1 MDTVEITVEGYFNII
16 VSVLRSVAFLFQG
29 DIIGGITACVA
40 LLYFLMMM
48 FRSSIDDKQPSPF
61 KELILIMFLGIMF
74 VGGTSAKLTVQ
85 LTQQNNLSSYAEIQ
99 NVPWL
104 IAFPYYVANRA
115 TNILKD
121 DTKSNM
127 LPVELA
133 SFDEVDPLQAITKLY
148 YQSPPRTLLNGGNN
162 SQGGYDL
169 QRTINEYF
177 ENCVK
182 VDNMLTGAPSTSS
195 IMSARKAKLDSN
207 FFSKFEVAYSGYET
221 TIYLNRGGSDTGNQV
236 TCPDAF
242 SAINNELQ
250 SSAYNEWVQFNSDS
264 GITNQSVKKALQ
276 LITGSITNGADA
288 YDIQA
293 GLFAARM
300 VREGMIK
307 SGFETEMDMMISQ
320 GQQQRMFSK
329 LGERSMFENITKPV
343 ITLFELLIFFLTPI
357 YTILLALGSKG
368 LAHIGK
374 YFMLII
380 FVSLWSYMN
389 IFIDVFTYYIID
401 ETIHVSNGFNPLSFD
416 EMPITMSEV
425 ESAIATTAAA
435 SQSVPFLLMFL
446 MFGGVH
452 SLMGAMRG
460 LTDVKANGNFGAPSI
475 TSPANNGSRD
485 IGNQNITK
493 NAQTGGENINVRG
506 ANSDFMQSQSAGVT
520 LSTANNAV
528 VSSANSQVKSASENY
543 QTAMSDLSSKIAQL
557 GNSKID
563 SEATQLTE
571 QKVSGAIKDLSTS
584 IHDNTSLGKSEA
596 DKLAAQVVGSL
607 GARFADSGFKASLSE
622 ESTQALTKSYGSV
635 EQYADT
641 LRSTVTESLG
651 LNQTHGESI
660 SWSDVEQASLQASI
674 NNVETTS
681 AGLVE
686 AETHQ
691 KAVAAS
697 IGQSANLSS
706 SSSLNFA
713 DYQGLD
719 NFNGADVLDA
729 MLHDRNGE
737 VNSEFEQ
744 FLLSNEGYG
753 TIDFK
758 AIKEQRVATDIG
770 TKSANNDGYGTDAGV
785 ISRIYSDFVSSRF
798 NAGDEGSIEERLEAL
813 RRGAENMSSQA
824 DQADASDIG
833 AQARNY
839 AQAIRLE
846 EQQYEKFI
854 DESDKANPTL
864 DRDEIIK
871 GVGEG
876 VKDVDEKV
884 KAELKP
890 GTFGLND
897 EDSQVKLKSLDTD
910 VKGEVDKALEG
921 GEEFR
926 HEVAKEFVNPTSGL
940 ASAGAEF
947 FSDMFSDS
955 LKDFQYGSAGERLY
969 DFIKEHNRNEV
980 EQAAA
985 NDTTPDLLDTRMFDK
1000 LDDVVERF
1008 GSEGSVEGVRV
1019 GDLMESYM
1027 ALDAI
1032 NQNIDGVSQ
1041 HMDADTLD
1049 RYGKLYSKLD
1059 SVFNPADMEGK
1070 SKTERAFTLKSPE
1083 DYETLKAVSGL
1094 VANGQMEASSGIFA
1108 MQQLVGSTTGYDNS
1122 AFSQLLGASA
1132 TDDLKIRSGDAF
1144 EYSMFAKNANGANDL
1159 INNAAGLKEALNSNG
1174 VTSKDDLLTRM
1185 QSDISDSKNP
1195 LHNTLSYPDRN
1206 KEALRVGDAVFDA
1219 ANYAYSQR
1227 EHRSDFMAGAETE
1240 GLSENSVGENRQQGY
1255 QQLLNEYVRMMD
1267 GKGGY
1272 GANMEANEG
1281 ELSKEK
1287 LLKDNLSEL
1296 QQISSLYGGNVM
1308 DRYTAGADGLRV
1320 FDSGF
1325 NSPAKPTAP
1334 SDVEFTHNPDTGAKE
1349 IDTNMMIDGKLML
1362 TTGTYEPAG
1371 RRMLEGDDIGQLFY
1385 DKETKGYMA
1394 TEYGKMKFY
1403 HEDPNKM

>member
-29 DIIGGITACVA
+29 NIIGGITACVA

-85 LTQQNNLSSYAEIQ
+85 LTQQDNLSSYAEVQ
-99 NVPWL
+99 GVPWL

-133 SFDEVDPLQAITKLY
+133 SFDDVDPLQSISKLY

-162 SQGGYDL
+162 SQGGYDI
-169 QRTINEYF
+169 QRTMNAYF
-177 ENCVK
+177 EDCVK
-182 VDNMLTGAPSTSS
+182 VDNMLTGAPATSS
-195 IMSARKAKLDSN
+195 IMAARKAKLDSN
-207 FFSKFEVAYSGYET
+207 FFSKFAVNYDGFET
-221 TIYLNRGGSDTGNQV
+221 TIYLTRGGSDSGEQV
-236 TCPDAF
+236 TCPDAHA
-242 SAINNELQ
+242 AITNELQ
-250 SSAYNEWVQFNSDS
+250 GSVFNEWVQFNSDS
-264 GITNQSVKKALQ
+264 GITSRSVQKGLQ
-276 LITGSITNGADA
+276 LITGAITTGADA
-288 YDIQA
+288 YDLQV
-293 GLFAARM
+293 GLFAARL
-300 VREGMIK
+300 VREGLIK
-307 SGFETEMDMMISQ
+307 SGFETELDMMIFQ

-374 YFMLII
+374 YFMLIV

-425 ESAIATTAAA
+425 ESAIATAASA

-446 MFGGVH
+446 MYGGVH

-460 LTDVKANGNFGAPSI
+460 LTDVKANGNFGAPTI

-485 IGNQNITK
+485 VGNQNITK
-493 NAQTGGENINVRG
+493 SVQTGGENINVRG
-506 ANSDFMQSQSAGVT
+506 ANNDFMQSI
-520 LSTANNAV
+520 NASGTI
-528 VSSANSQVKSASENY
+528 SSASNTAVSNAESRVNTASQNFNTS
-543 QTAMSDLSSKIAQL
+543 MSDLASTTAQL
-557 GNSKID
+557 VNSHVG
-563 SEATQLTE
+563 SESMQLT
-571 QKVSGAIKDLSTS
+571 QANVQSVMDGVSNQIQSQFGISAVD
-584 IHDNTSLGKSEA
+584 A
-596 DKLAAQVVGSL
+596 DKLAAQVTGSL
-607 GARFADSGFKASLSE
+607 GGKIPSTDTGLKASLSE
-622 ESTQALTKSYGSV
+622 DSTRALSKNAGETEAFMSSLQKQVS
-635 EQYADT
+635 EQ
-641 LRSTVTESLG
+641 LG
-651 LNQTHGESI
+651 LTNAQGETI
-660 SWSDVEQASLQASI
+660 SFTDQDAKVAQASLSNVASQS
-674 NNVETTS
+674 V
-681 AGLVE
+681 ALAE
-686 AETHQ
+686 AQSYQES
-691 KAVAAS
+691 VAS
-697 IGQSANLSS
+697 TIGQGVNISS

-713 DYQGLD
+713 DYQSLGT
-719 NFNGADVLDA
+719 FSGSEVLNS
-729 MLHDRNGE
+729 MMTRENGE
-737 VNSEFEQ
+737 QNSEFAD
-744 FLLSNEGYG
+744 FLMQTYG
-753 TIDFK
+753 TTDFK
-758 AIKEQRVATDIG
+758 DIKDKGIATDIN
-770 TKSANNDGYGTDAGV
+770 TPSALNDGKGTDAGV
-785 ISRIYSDFVSSRF
+785 LNRVFSDFTSSRF
-798 NAGDEGSIEERLEAL
+798 NAGDESGIEEKLEAL
-813 RRGAENMSSQA
+813 RLGAQNMA
-824 DQADASDIG
+824 DQASGTDIGNQAQNFANTIERQEDQFEKLIEDSAKSDPTMDLDKIKEQVTTATSGTEDAVNAEMTPSTQGINSEG
-833 AQARNY
+833 AQATIAGMDTGVSGRVE
-839 AQAIRLE
+839 AGLAGQE
-846 EQQYEKFI
+846 EFE
-854 DESDKANPTL
+854 
-864 DRDEIIK
+864 R
-871 GVGEG
+871 
-876 VKDVDEKV
+876 
-884 KAELKP
+884 
-890 GTFGLND
+890 
-897 EDSQVKLKSLDTD
+897 D
-910 VKGEVDKALEG
+910 VKNKL
-921 GEEFR
+921 
-926 HEVAKEFVNPTSGL
+926 VNPTSGL

-947 FSDMFSDS
+947 FSGIFGES

-985 NDTTPDLLDTRMFDK
+985 NGTTPDLLDTRMFDK
-1000 LDDVVERF
+1000 LDSVVEQF
-1008 GSEGSVEGVRV
+1008 GSKGSIEGVRV

-1070 SKTERAFTLKSPE
+1070 SDTERAFTLKSQD
-1083 DYETLKAVSGL
+1083 DYQTFKAVSGL

-1132 TDDLKIRSGDAF
+1132 TDDLKIRSGDGF
-1144 EYSMFAKNANGANDL
+1144 EYSMFAKSANGANDL

-1185 QSDISDSKNP
+1185 QSDISDTNNP

-1206 KEALRVGDAVFDA
+1206 DEALRVGDAVFGA

-1267 GKGGY
+1267 GKGSY
-1272 GANMEANEG
+1272 GANLEANEG

-1308 DRYTAGADGLRV
+1308 ERYTAGADGLRIHE
-1320 FDSGF
+1320 SGF
-1325 NSPAKPTAP
+1325 NSPTKPIAP
-1334 SDVEFTHNPDTGAKE
+1334 ADIEYKDNPATGFKE
-1349 IDTNMMIDGKLML
+1349 IDTDMMTNGKLML
-1362 TTGTYEPAG
+1362 TNGTYELAG
-1371 RRMLEGDDIGQLFY
+1371 RRMMDNEDVGQLFY
-1385 DKETKGYMA
+1385 DSGTKSYMA
-1394 TEYGKMKFY
+1394 MEYGKMRY
-1403 HEDPNKM
+1403 YDDNPNKM